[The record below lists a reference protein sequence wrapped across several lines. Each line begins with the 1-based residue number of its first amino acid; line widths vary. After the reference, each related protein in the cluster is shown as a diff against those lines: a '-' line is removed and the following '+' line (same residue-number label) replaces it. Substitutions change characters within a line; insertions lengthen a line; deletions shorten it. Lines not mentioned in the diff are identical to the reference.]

1 MSKKKN
7 NKVSCSDVRGE
18 VKISN
23 DIIRKSY
30 EAFNCVASQECK
42 GGYVSSNEV
51 YTPAWVENDMCNWCD
66 DASKDKRVISN
77 IDSTCLEPCVGTGNF
92 IIEIVRRRLVDAYN
106 KNRLADVFNNIYG
119 FEIVGDSL
127 QICKNRALKEATVF
141 CKLVGFDVTFN
152 IYNKWVSMINRN
164 IRLFS
169 FLDYGQNMDYY
180 DKLWG
185 WA

>member
-1 MSKKKN
+1 MSNKN
-7 NKVSCSDVRGE
+7 NNNVSCSNARGE

-51 YTPAWVENDMCNWCD
+51 YTPAWCVNNMCNMV
-66 DASKDKRVISN
+66 DKSSN
-77 IDSTCLEPCVGTGNF
+77 IDMTLLDPCVGTGN
-92 IIEIVRRRLVDAYN
+92 ITIEVVRRRLVDAYS
-106 KNRLADVFNNIYG
+106 KNRLADVFDNIYG

-127 QICKNRALKEATVF
+127 QICKSRIIKEATVF

-152 IYNKWVSMINRN
+152 IYNKWVSMVNRN

-180 DKLWG
+180 NKIWG